1 MFETGINRAQVL
13 KLLDNNGFEYN
24 SDTKKFEYE
33 DDDGVKLEFP
43 IVWLDEDETK
53 LYDLASVRQYLI
65 KLLDSVKLHQQMK
78 KTASDQAFMD
88 DVSAALKEFGMEYD
102 TDNDLF
108 AYQQNGVYIFTAP
121 LDYIVATVLSKRK
134 ELEAKQKELE
144 ASPEMQNDK
153 PTTKKLVTTVLEY
166 MRDDAIEERKEKE
179 ANGNKENQSAG

>member
-43 IVWLDEDETK
+43 IVWLEEDETK

-88 DVSAALKEFGMEYD
+88 ELSAALKEFGMEYD
-102 TDNDLF
+102 KDNDLF
-108 AYQQNGVYIFTAP
+108 AYQQGGVYIFTAP

-134 ELEAKQKELE
+134 ELEA
-144 ASPEMQNDK
+144 SPELQNNK

-166 MRDDAIEERKEKE
+166 MRDVAIEERKEKE
-179 ANGNKENQSAG
+179 ANGNKENHSAG